1 MDLVELFNEVI
12 SLATP
17 INTRKAYIKD
27 LNEQL
32 SETGL
37 DSLDLLMVGIYLSEI
52 YGVPE
57 EIAKTMQVKTPG
69 EMFEFLQKHATKEVT
84 DIQTA
89 IGSIK

>member
-1 MDLVELFNEVI
+1 MDLKELFNEVI

-17 INTRKAYIKD
+17 INTSKAYVED
-27 LNEQL
+27 LNVPL
-32 SETGL
+32 NETGL
-37 DSLDLLMVGIYLSEI
+37 DSLDLLMVGVYLSEI

-84 DIQTA
+84 DVETA
-89 IGSIK
+89 IGSLK